1 MFDDIDF
8 EFLKKYG
15 SMIVVA
21 MAFVMIASSGMFF
34 GGVYLI
40 MDTVYD
46 QFQGTDCTIDNNAF
60 VSNCQELWDLALYP
74 FLEMKELLIW
84 FSYLFIFALVI
95 GLLIFGYQSGN
106 SPVMMGL
113 LVAVVGGLVYLGI
126 LLSNMYRTMLQN
138 VVFREMMIPFVVYN
152 KIMLY
157 FPWFVFFVS
166 LMAGLLSIVNFQK
179 PKINQ
184 DVGLNNY

>member
-8 EFLKKYG
+8 DLVKKYG

-21 MAFVMIASSGMFF
+21 VAFIMIAVSGVFF
-34 GGVYLI
+34 GTVYLL

-46 QFQGTDCTIDNNAF
+46 QFQDTDCTIDNNVF
-60 VSNCQELWDLALYP
+60 VSNCQELWELALYP
-74 FLEMKELLIW
+74 FLEMKEILIW

-95 GLLIFGYQSGN
+95 GLLVFGYQSGN
-106 SPVMMGL
+106 SPVMMGFL
-113 LVAVVGGLVYLGI
+113 ILVVGGLVYLGI
-126 LLSNMYRTMLQN
+126 ILSNMYQLMLAN

-157 FPWFVFFVS
+157 FPWFVFFVG
-166 LMAGLLSIVNFQK
+166 LMAGLLSIVNWQK
-179 PKINQ
+179 PRINS
-184 DVGLNNY
+184 DADINNY